1 MTKKDYILIAEV
13 VGGLTDR
20 VQKDL
25 NKTTEKELVTAYQ
38 DQLDILEDLS
48 FDLSDKLRADNKRFN
63 KTKFLA
69 ACGVVN

>member
-25 NKTTEKELVTAYQ
+25 NKTTEKELTIAYQ
-38 DQLDILEDLS
+38 DQLDILEDLA
-48 FDLSDKLRADNKRFN
+48 FNLSDKLGEDNKRFN

>member
-13 VGGLTDR
+13 VGELVDR